1 MTEQKSTTM
10 RDLFP
15 GYYRPTDEEFTQLW
29 KSCFFVLDTNV
40 LLNLYRYNQK
50 TRDDF
55 FKVLRVV
62 EDRLWIPHQV
72 ALEFQENRLNTIN
85 GQNQKLDNL
94 RNALDNIKTALMKEL
109 IKYPSIPYEELLEET
124 DAKFKSFLD
133 GLQTLEEKQLNFHE
147 NDYIRQQIDQIFNNK
162 IGASP
167 SKSELDNIYEDGKE
181 RYLNYYPPGYKD
193 NTADKKKEPHLCN
206 GLIFKREYG
215 DLLVWKEILKQV
227 KEADW
232 KYIIFVTDDDKEDWW
247 LIEKGETLG
256 ARPELTEEI
265 FKLGIT
271 SFYMY
276 SSDRFLKFA
285 KKYIP
290 EVDVEEESIEQVGE
304 FIELA
309 REQEIIEKTTHRFSP
324 STLYDLL
331 VLDWLQNLHINY
343 EIAYSPIGIDFI
355 CSPTSSSL
363 NRQFTI
369 GYEVKYISQ
378 RSSIRKSSMSKYL
391 RQIGTY
397 LQCPHLDRAY
407 LLLVIESDLS
417 TDINLACENYQNEV
431 RYLNLIHKIG
441 LIVGTIT
448 IQSLGDDPLICSYF
462 TELAHIEPYYS

>member
-55 FKVLRVV
+55 LKVLRVV
-62 EDRLWIPHQV
+62 ENRLWIPHQV
-72 ALEFQENRLNTIN
+72 ALEFQENRLNTIS

-94 RNALDNIKTALMKEL
+94 RNALDNIKSTLMKEL
-109 IKYPSIPYEELLEET
+109 IKYPSIPHEELLEET
-124 DAKFKSFLD
+124 GAKFKSFLD

-309 REQEIIEKTTHRFSP
+309 REQEIIEKTTDRIARLSP
-324 STLYDLL
+324 YEVEAL
-331 VLDWLQNLHINY
+331 VCDWFLNLHTND
-343 EIAYSPIGIDFI
+343 EISSPVKGVDII
-355 CSPTSSSL
+355 CSSSL
-363 NRQFTI
+363 LGKQLTI

-378 RSSIRKSSMSKYL
+378 RLRTSKSNMKNHL
-391 RQIGTY
+391 RQLGAY
-397 LQCPHLDRAY
+397 FQYQHLDRAY
-407 LLLVIESDLS
+407 LLLVIESQSSNDM
-417 TDINLACENYQNEV
+417 TLACASYQNEV
-431 RYLNLIHKIG
+431 RNLDLTHKIG
-441 LIVGTIT
+441 LIVGTILYVDDNPL
-448 IQSLGDDPLICSYF
+448 LGSYF
-462 TELAHIEPYYS
+462 TEIARIEPYF